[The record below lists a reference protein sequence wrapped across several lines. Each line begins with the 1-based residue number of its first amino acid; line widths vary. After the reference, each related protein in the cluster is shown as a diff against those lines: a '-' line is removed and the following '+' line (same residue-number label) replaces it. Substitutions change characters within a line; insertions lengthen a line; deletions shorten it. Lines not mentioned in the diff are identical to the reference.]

1 MSDREARQLRRTA
14 RGLDRAAEELEGGG
28 RSLAR
33 VQAEFV
39 SYVMLSIV
47 FVGLWGH
54 GGTDHFF
61 WPIFPMAG
69 WGFALLRR
77 WRRARDSVRDPAAVE
92 IKAPE
97 GTESVDAICRAL
109 RSHGRD
115 ALADGLLAGARQAV
129 ELIAFRTALG
139 DVETQQE
146 EARAEGEKLRQAAV
160 DARDDEARL
169 TYAEGAE
176 TAARRVQKLESLRGE
191 YERASAR
198 IEAFRQTVKSLEM
211 DVARLATR
219 GETDEVL
226 KALDLQAR
234 SVEAEV
240 DAMQRTKDELR
251 RIDSLSSR

>member
-1 MSDREARQLRRTA
+1 MSDRDARRLRRSA
-14 RGLDRAAEELEGGG
+14 RELERAAEELESGG
-28 RSLAR
+28 RSIQR

-39 SYVMLSIV
+39 SFAVMSVV
-47 FVGLWGH
+47 FIGLWEH

-69 WGFALLRR
+69 WGLALLRR
-77 WRRARDSVRDPAAVE
+77 WQRARDSVRDPKAVE
-92 IKAPE
+92 IRVPA
-97 GTESVDAICRAL
+97 GTESVDALCKAL

-115 ALADGLLAGARQAV
+115 ALADGLLAGAKQAA
-129 ELIAFRTALG
+129 ELTEFRATLG
-139 DVETQQE
+139 DIETQQAEAQAEAERLRQSATAARDE
-146 EARAEGEKLRQAAV
+146 EARA
-160 DARDDEARL
+160 

-219 GETDEVL
+219 GETDELL
-226 KALDLQAR
+226 KALDSQAR
-234 SVEAEV
+234 SVEGEV
-240 DAMQRTKDELR
+240 DAMQRTRDELR
-251 RIDSLSSR
+251 RIESVRG